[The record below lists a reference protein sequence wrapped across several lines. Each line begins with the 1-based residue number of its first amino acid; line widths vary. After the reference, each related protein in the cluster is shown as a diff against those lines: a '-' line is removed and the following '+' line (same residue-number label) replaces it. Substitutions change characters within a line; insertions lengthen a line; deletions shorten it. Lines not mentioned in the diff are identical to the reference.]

1 MAVNKN
7 FVVKNGL
14 EVNQDLI
21 LANAST
27 RRVGIGT
34 TTPQYTLDVRGGIGV
49 TNFYAVGFA
58 TFTDRLNVGTNG
70 NIFTARAFTGST
82 GVGIGTTDPAIGSN
96 ALHIYGNQVI
106 TNGKVGIGTT
116 TPLYALTVTDT
127 TSTTT
132 GLTGCLADFTTNTNS
147 YGQINI
153 RNQSSGSSASG
164 DVIITAD
171 NGTDATNFV
180 DFGINNSGYSV
191 GTWSVNGINDAY
203 LYTSDGSLSIGI
215 GTTNSAKYLS
225 FFVGGTTISNER
237 VRVTQT
243 GVGIGTTSPTSRLH
257 VIGDALISGVT
268 TSNAYLVGATQV
280 ISSARQLQNIA
291 SLDATTTATIESAI
305 ANAPNTFTDIT
316 VSGVSTFVGL
326 ATFNNGL
333 WVVSGVTT
341 LGVATA
347 TNLTLQQLNV
357 SGLSTFAGITTVTG
371 ATLFSRQLN
380 VSGVSTL
387 GITTATNLSLQQ
399 LNVSGASTFTN
410 GPVLIGTATSTGTT
424 ATVLQ
429 VAGINS
435 SVYIGG
441 SVGIGTTNPTRKVHI
456 FGDASNNQFNA
467 AISVNSANTTG
478 YGAYLGINA
487 TSFTSGR
494 DYRLVSSGSSDTAG
508 VGKFSIYDVTANAD
522 RFTID
527 SSGNIGLGSTNP
539 TTKLD
544 VNGNVRVIGVVTATS
559 FVGSGASLTG
569 NARNLTATIGI
580 GTSGGAVGYGVSFLD
595 LRGPGLST
603 VFYNGNVGIAT
614 IFFQGGGSGSASI
627 GIGTT
632 PGEAFPGIVTTGNLW
647 YNNDI
652 GRLFIYYQD
661 TDSFQWVDA
670 SPNTIGITNFDSIT
684 VGAAVT
690 INSSG
695 INAPTGIITAIDFNS
710 LSDQNYKENV
720 ITVND
725 ALDKVE
731 QLRGVKFD
739 WKESGLPSYGVIAQ
753 ELEQVLPELVHG
765 NDPKTVN
772 YNGIIGVLIEA
783 IKELKAEINTL
794 KDRIGE

>member
-1 MAVNKN
+1 MAINKN
-7 FVVKNGL
+7 FVVKNGF
-14 EVNQDLI
+14 EASTDLI
-21 LANAST
+21 FANATT
-27 RRVGIGT
+27 RKVGIGT
-34 TTPQYTLDVRGGIGV
+34 SNPRYNLDVRGGIGATDAIFSGIV
-49 TNFYAVGFA
+49 TVANEL
-58 TFTDRLNVGTNG
+58 RVGTG
-70 NIFTARAFTGST
+70 GSIFSVIAGPTG
-82 GVGIGTTDPAIGSN
+82 
-96 ALHIYGNQVI
+96 
-106 TNGKVGIGTT
+106 
-116 TPLYALTVTDT
+116 
-127 TSTTT
+127 
-132 GLTGCLADFTTNTNS
+132 F
-147 YGQINI
+147 GQ
-153 RNQSSGSSASG
+153 
-164 DVIITAD
+164 
-171 NGTDATNFV
+171 
-180 DFGINNSGYSV
+180 
-191 GTWSVNGINDAY
+191 
-203 LYTSDGSLSIGI
+203 SIGI
-215 GTTNSAKYLS
+215 GTTNPTFLVDIRSPVSTGQTALYVQGDARITGDLIVDDLVFDQADITRLNVSGISTLVGFATFRESVAIQTNLYVGGITTVAANGGITTTGGDLYVGGNFYNSGDVIIDTDLYIVGIATIGTLDVLGLS
-225 FFVGGTTISNER
+225 TTRDLYVAGFSTFVGFSTFNDYVDIQDGLRVSGLSTFAGITT
-237 VRVTQT
+237 VT
-243 GVGIGTTSPTSRLH
+243 GPTLFTKQLN
-257 VIGDALISGVT
+257 VSGVST
-268 TSNAYLVGATQV
+268 FVGFSTFNNSVDIRNGLRVGGISTFVGFSTFNSSVYVAGISTLNGYVNIPNNLNVTGIVTAGSISIGATQV

-291 SLDATTTATIESAI
+291 SLDATTTATIEAAI

-333 WVVSGVTT
+333 RVVSGVTT
-341 LGVATA
+341 LGVTTA

-357 SGLSTFAGITTVTG
+357 SGVSTFAGITTVTG

-387 GITTATNLSLQQ
+387 GTVQISSGIITAT
-399 LNVSGASTFTN
+399 T
-410 GPVLIGTATSTGTT
+410 
-424 ATVLQ
+424 
-429 VAGINS
+429 
-435 SVYIGG
+435 
-441 SVGIGTTNPTRKVHI
+441 
-456 FGDASNNQFNA
+456 
-467 AISVNSANTTG
+467 
-478 YGAYLGINA
+478 
-487 TSFTSGR
+487 
-494 DYRLVSSGSSDTAG
+494 
-508 VGKFSIYDVTANAD
+508 
-522 RFTID
+522 
-527 SSGNIGLGSTNP
+527 
-539 TTKLD
+539 
-544 VNGNVRVIGVVTATS
+544 GVVTYYGNGS
-559 FVGSGASLTG
+559 FLTG

-614 IFFQGGGSGSASI
+614 IFFQGGSGSASI

-695 INAPTGIITAIDFNS
+695 INAPTGIITAIDFDS
-710 LSDQNYKENV
+710 LSDQNYKEN
-720 ITVND
+720 INTVNN
-725 ALDKVE
+725 ALLKVE

-753 ELEQVLPELVHG
+753 ELQEVLPELVHG